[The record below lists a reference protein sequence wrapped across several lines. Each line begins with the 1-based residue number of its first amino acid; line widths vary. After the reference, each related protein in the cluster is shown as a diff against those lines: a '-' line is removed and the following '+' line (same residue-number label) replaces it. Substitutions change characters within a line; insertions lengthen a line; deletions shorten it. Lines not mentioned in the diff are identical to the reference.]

1 MFAWLI
7 AADGHRCAP
16 LKFPIRFRKDTGIYR
31 SRRVAASQVSGALGA
46 DGPLPATD
54 RATIDMDETRSRV
67 IADTAAS
74 EAKRRIADLVDAA
87 PLAPQIDRHSLD
99 VITVLGDADT
109 FEVEPSIR
117 GRRTIAAHHQERIGR
132 VEAVAEHPQDVED
145 AGIHWPDFARIMIA
159 QDPVDVAHRLTDVVA
174 VSPVDRTQPL
184 AGMNVVERYRSRS
197 EGHCRGRLD
206 QTNGRNSSRGAE
218 QPAPA
223 QHCGRVQWLLPPVPR
238 EGP

>member
-7 AADGHRCAP
+7 TADGNRCAP
-16 LKFPIRFRKDTGIYR
+16 LKFPIRFRKDTGIHR

-74 EAKRRIADLVDAA
+74 EAQRRIADLVDAA

-99 VITVLGDADT
+99 VVAVLGNADT
-109 FEVEPSIR
+109 FEVEPSIG

-132 VEAVAEHPQDVED
+132 VEAIAEHPQHVKD
-145 AGIHWPDFARIMIA
+145 AGIHRPDFARIVIA
-159 QDPVDVAHRLTDVVA
+159 QDPVDVAHRLADVMA
-174 VSPVDRTQPL
+174 VSPVDRAQPL
-184 AGMNVVERYRSRS
+184 SSMYIVKRYRSR
-197 EGHCRGRLD
+197 C
-206 QTNGRNSSRGAE
+206 
-218 QPAPA
+218 
-223 QHCGRVQWLLPPVPR
+223 
-238 EGP
+238 